1 MAASPA
7 RVSGTAG
14 GARKPL
20 QYRPMAPSSSH
31 SDPAAHARAVSP
43 WMWGAGLL
51 GLAASSTSTWV
62 HYRLLND
69 RAYASFC
76 DVNQTLSCTSAYA
89 SAYGSVAGIPVAVV
103 GVLFFAFVLLVLA
116 LTAGSPASRAHVPAY
131 VLVMSAAALLP
142 IAYLGYAS
150 FVVLQTVCLLCVATY
165 VAVLGLFVSAVTA
178 TRVSMSALP
187 ERLAADLRRLV
198 STPAAV
204 MSLVAFLAAAATL
217 VWSFPAETLSAA
229 SDDGQ
234 ATAPPTGTAGLTP
247 AQLQEL
253 EKFMNAQQRV
263 PVMVATEGAAVVL
276 VKFND
281 YMCPPCGQ
289 TFAEYKPVL
298 ARYAKDYPG
307 KLKYVSR
314 DYPLDPECNRLAPGG
329 SHLASCE
336 AAVAVR
342 LAREKGKADVMENW
356 LFANQPTL
364 TPASVKEAV
373 RTLGGVTDF
382 DARYAGTLQLVKG
395 DIEQGGQL
403 QVQGTP
409 TFFMNGIRLPGLRAQ
424 FLDAAIALEMKR
436 AGVAIR

>member
-1 MAASPA
+1 L
-7 RVSGTAG
+7 T
-14 GARKPL
+14 
-20 QYRPMAPSSSH
+20 
-31 SDPAAHARAVSP
+31 
-43 WMWGAGLL
+43 WGAAVL
-51 GLAASSTSTWV
+51 GLGATSASASV
-62 HYRLLND
+62 HYRLLTD
-69 RAYASFC
+69 PSYASFC
-76 DVNQTLSCTSAYA
+76 DVNQTLSCTNAYA
-89 SAYGSVAGIPVAVV
+89 SAYGSVAGIPVALV
-103 GVLFFAFVLLVLA
+103 GVVFFAFVLLVLA
-116 LTAGSPASRAHVPAY
+116 LTGASPASRAHAAAY
-131 VLVMSAAALLP
+131 VLVMSTAALLP
-142 IAYLGYAS
+142 VVYLGYAS
-150 FVVLQTVCLLCVATY
+150 LVVLQTVCLLCVVTY
-165 VAVLGLFVSAVTA
+165 VAVLGLFVSAVRA
-178 TRVSMSALP
+178 TRVSMNVLP
-187 ERLAADLRRLV
+187 ERLAGDVRRLV

-204 MSLVAFLAAAATL
+204 MSLVAFVAAAATL
-217 VWSFPAETLSAA
+217 VWSFPAETLRASSEDTQAA
-229 SDDGQ
+229 
-234 ATAPPTGTAGLTP
+234 ARPTGAAGLAP

-263 PVMVATEGAAVVL
+263 PVMVASEGAAVVL

-298 ARYAKDYPG
+298 ARYAKEYPG

-342 LAREKGKADVMENW
+342 LAREKGKADAMENW

-382 DARYAGTLQLVKG
+382 DARYATTLQLVKG

-436 AGVAIR
+436 AGVTVR

>member
-1 MAASPA
+1 MHTGGSVVTGSPPGPPG
-7 RVSGTAG
+7 V
-14 GARKPL
+14 
-20 QYRPMAPSSSH
+20 
-31 SDPAAHARAVSP
+31 PALTWAFAV
-43 WMWGAGLL
+43 L
-51 GLAASSTSTWV
+51 GLGASSASAWV
-62 HYRLLND
+62 HHRLLND
-69 RAYASFC
+69 PSYASFC
-76 DVNQTLSCTSAYA
+76 DVNQTLSCTNAYA

-103 GVLFFAFVLLVLA
+103 GVVFFAFVLLVLA
-116 LTAGSPASRAHVPAY
+116 LTSGSPASRAHVPAY

-142 IAYLGYAS
+142 VAYLGYAS

-178 TRVSMSALP
+178 TRVSMSVLP
-187 ERLAADLRRLV
+187 ERLAADVRRLLK
-198 STPAAV
+198 TPAAV
-204 MSLVAFLAAAATL
+204 MSAAAFVVAAALL
-217 VWSFPAETLSAA
+217 VWSFPSETLSAA
-229 SDDGQ
+229 ASDTGEQ
-234 ATAPPTGTAGLTP
+234 VAPATGAAALTP

-253 EKFMNAQQRV
+253 EKFIAAQQRV
-263 PVMVATEGAAVVL
+263 PVMVASEGAAVVL

-289 TFAEYKPVL
+289 TFTEYKPVL
-298 ARYAKDYPG
+298 ARYAKEYPG

-342 LAREKGKADVMENW
+342 LAREKGKADAMENW
-356 LFANQPTL
+356 LFANQPSL

-382 DARYAGTLQLVKG
+382 DARYATTLQLVKG

-409 TFFMNGIRLPGLRAQ
+409 TFFMNGIRLPGLRAA

-436 AGVAIR
+436 AGVAVR

>member
-1 MAASPA
+1 
-7 RVSGTAG
+7 
-14 GARKPL
+14 
-20 QYRPMAPSSSH
+20 
-31 SDPAAHARAVSP
+31 
-43 WMWGAGLL
+43 MWGAGLL
-51 GLAASSTSTWV
+51 GLAASSTSAWV

-69 RAYASFC
+69 PAYASFC

-103 GVLFFAFVLLVLA
+103 GVVFFTFVLLVLA
-116 LTAGSPASRAHVPAY
+116 LTAASPASRAHVPAY
-131 VLVMSAAALLP
+131 VLVLSAAALVP

-165 VAVLGLFVSAVTA
+165 VAVVGLFVSAVTA
-178 TRVSMSALP
+178 TRISMSALP
-187 ERLAADLRRLV
+187 ERLAADVRRMV
-198 STPAAV
+198 SSPAAV
-204 MSLVAFLAAAATL
+204 LSLVAFLAAAGTL

-229 SDDGQ
+229 SDQ
-234 ATAPPTGTAGLTP
+234 AQAATQPTGTAGLTP

-298 ARYAKDYPG
+298 ARYAKEYPG

-314 DYPLDPECNRLAPGG
+314 DYPLDPECNRLTPGG

-336 AAVAVR
+336 AAVSVR
-342 LAREKGKADVMENW
+342 LAREKGKADAMENW

-364 TPASVKEAV
+364 TPASVKDAA

-382 DARYAGTLQLVKG
+382 DARYATTLQLVKG

-409 TFFMNGIRLPGLRAQ
+409 TFFLNGIRLPGLRAQ

-436 AGVAIR
+436 AGVTVR

>member
-1 MAASPA
+1 MSSGRAAATALPPRSPA
-7 RVSGTAG
+7 FHVWAWTLAGLGLGASGTSA
-14 GARKPL
+14 L
-20 QYRPMAPSSSH
+20 
-31 SDPAAHARAVSP
+31 
-43 WMWGAGLL
+43 
-51 GLAASSTSTWV
+51 V
-62 HYRLLND
+62 HHRLLTD
-69 RAYASFC
+69 PSYASFC

-89 SAYGSVAGIPVAVV
+89 SAYGAVAGIPVAVV
-103 GVLFFAFVLLVLA
+103 GVVFFGFVLLVLA
-116 LTAGSPASRAHVPAY
+116 LTGGSPASRAHGSAY
-131 VLVMSAAALLP
+131 VLAMSAAALLP

-165 VAVLGLFVSAVTA
+165 VAVVGLFVSAVTA
-178 TRVSMSALP
+178 TRVSMSVLP
-187 ERLAADLRRLV
+187 ERLAADVRRLV
-198 STPAAV
+198 SSPAAV
-204 MSLVAFLAAAATL
+204 LSLVAFLAAAATL
-217 VWSFPAETLSAA
+217 VRAFPAETLSAA
-229 SDDGQ
+229 SEDTQ
-234 ATAPPTGTAGLTP
+234 AAAQPSGTPALTP

-298 ARYAKDYPG
+298 ARYAVEYPG
-307 KLKYVSR
+307 KLKVVTR

-342 LAREKGKADVMENW
+342 LAREKGKADAMETW

-364 TPASVKEAV
+364 TPASVKDAV

-382 DARYAGTLQLVKG
+382 EARYATTLALVKG

-409 TFFMNGIRLPGLRAQ
+409 TFFLNGIRLPGLRAQ

-436 AGVAIR
+436 AGVTVR

>member
-1 MAASPA
+1 VWTWAFAA
-7 RVSGTAG
+7 
-14 GARKPL
+14 
-20 QYRPMAPSSSH
+20 
-31 SDPAAHARAVSP
+31 
-43 WMWGAGLL
+43 L
-51 GLAASSTSTWV
+51 GLGASSTSALV
-62 HYRLLND
+62 HHRLLTD
-69 RAYASFC
+69 PSYASFC
-76 DVNQTLSCTSAYA
+76 DVNQTLSCTNAYA
-89 SAYGSVAGIPVAVV
+89 SAYGAVAGIPVALV
-103 GVLFFAFVLLVLA
+103 GVVFFGFVLLVLA
-116 LTAGSPASRAHVPAY
+116 LTGGSPASRAHAAAY
-131 VLVMSAAALLP
+131 VLVMSTAALLP
-142 IAYLGYAS
+142 VVYLGYAS
-150 FVVLQTVCLLCVATY
+150 FVLLKTVCLLCVATY
-165 VAVLGLFVSAVTA
+165 VAVVGLFVSAVTA
-178 TRVSMSALP
+178 TRVSMNVLP
-187 ERLAADLRRLV
+187 ERLAADVRRLV

-204 MSLVAFLAAAATL
+204 MSLVAFVAAAATL
-217 VWSFPAETLSAA
+217 VWSFPAETLSA
-229 SDDGQ
+229 SSEDTQ
-234 ATAPPTGTAGLTP
+234 TAAQPTGTAGLAP

-263 PVMVATEGAAVVL
+263 PVMVASEGAAVVL

-289 TFAEYKPVL
+289 TFTEYKPVL
-298 ARYAKDYPG
+298 ARYAKEYPG

-329 SHLASCE
+329 THLASCE

-342 LAREKGKADVMENW
+342 LAREKGKADAMENW

-382 DARYAGTLQLVKG
+382 DARYATTLQLVKG

-436 AGVAIR
+436 AGVTVR